1 MHNRSFAPATY
12 EQIFSIKMRIFSD
25 EFEYFRKRTTQTITW
40 QSSNVIPRGLGSNG
54 ILKCV
59 RKLRNNGGQL
69 VNGLDE
75 SYTVT

>member
-1 MHNRSFAPATY
+1 MIIVLY
-12 EQIFSIKMRIFSD
+12 EKQIFSLKIIFPD
-25 EFEYFRKRTTQTITW
+25 EFEYFRKRTKQTITW

-54 ILKCV
+54 ILKCA